1 MLKRSIAAML
11 LIVMVLGCSLAN
23 AETEETEQPYLVQ
36 ITEDDPSIGYVLVQ
50 LQNSAGLL
58 PLPQE
63 GEYTKTIRQKM
74 TDGSEMVNVLHI
86 TPTGFW
92 MEESNCE
99 GQDCIGEGEVTLENR
114 LERIQ
119 AQAIRLAESLLSK
132 TRLSDALRSA
142 VRLLSAASWNMAT
155 VCRTLVS
162 TCFLPQAMTLWHL
175 LLWLRAAATSC
186 SSPQEEEHL
195 SAPSYQP

>member
-1 MLKRSIAAML
+1 MMLKRSIAAML

-74 TDGSEMVNVLHI
+74 TDESEMVNVLHI

-114 LERIQ
+114 LERILGNMVICLPHQ
-119 AQAIRLAESLLSK
+119 MVVYLITREEAEK
-132 TRLSDALRSA
+132 
-142 VRLLSAASWNMAT
+142 MIK
-155 VCRTLVS
+155 
-162 TCFLPQAMTLWHL
+162 
-175 LLWLRAAATSC
+175 
-186 SSPQEEEHL
+186 
-195 SAPSYQP
+195 

>member
-1 MLKRSIAAML
+1 MQIEYYYDENLRDKFFGVGIMLKRSIAAML
-11 LIVMVLGCSLAN
+11 LVVMIFGCGSVC

-50 LQNSAGLL
+50 LQNTAGLL

-74 TDGSEMVNVLHI
+74 PDESEMVNVLHI

-114 LERIQ
+114 QERILGNMVICLPHQ
-119 AQAIRLAESLLSK
+119 MVLYLITREEAEAI
-132 TRLSDALRSA
+132 
-142 VRLLSAASWNMAT
+142 VR
-155 VCRTLVS
+155 
-162 TCFLPQAMTLWHL
+162 
-175 LLWLRAAATSC
+175 
-186 SSPQEEEHL
+186 
-195 SAPSYQP
+195 

>member
-1 MLKRSIAAML
+1 MMLKRSIAAIL
-11 LIVMVLGCSLAN
+11 LIVMILGCILAN

-74 TDGSEMVNVLHI
+74 TDGSEMMNVLHI

-114 LERIQ
+114 LERILGNMVICLPHQ
-119 AQAIRLAESLLSK
+119 MVVYLITREEAEK
-132 TRLSDALRSA
+132 
-142 VRLLSAASWNMAT
+142 MIK
-155 VCRTLVS
+155 
-162 TCFLPQAMTLWHL
+162 
-175 LLWLRAAATSC
+175 
-186 SSPQEEEHL
+186 
-195 SAPSYQP
+195 

>member
-1 MLKRSIAAML
+1 MMLKRSIAAIL
-11 LIVMVLGCSLAN
+11 LIVMILGCSSAN

-114 LERIQ
+114 LERILGNMVICLPHQ
-119 AQAIRLAESLLSK
+119 MVVYLITREEAEK
-132 TRLSDALRSA
+132 
-142 VRLLSAASWNMAT
+142 MIK
-155 VCRTLVS
+155 
-162 TCFLPQAMTLWHL
+162 
-175 LLWLRAAATSC
+175 
-186 SSPQEEEHL
+186 
-195 SAPSYQP
+195 

>member
-11 LIVMVLGCSLAN
+11 LIVMILGCSLAN

-74 TDGSEMVNVLHI
+74 TDESEMVNVLHI

-99 GQDCIGEGEVTLENR
+99 GQDCIGEGEVTL
-114 LERIQ
+114 
-119 AQAIRLAESLLSK
+119 
-132 TRLSDALRSA
+132 
-142 VRLLSAASWNMAT
+142 
-155 VCRTLVS
+155 
-162 TCFLPQAMTLWHL
+162 
-175 LLWLRAAATSC
+175 
-186 SSPQEEEHL
+186 
-195 SAPSYQP
+195 

>member
-11 LIVMVLGCSLAN
+11 LVVMALGCSLAN

-63 GEYTKTIRQKM
+63 SEYTKTIWQKM
-74 TDGSEMVNVLHI
+74 ADGSEMVNVLHI

-114 LERIQ
+114 MERVLGNMVICLPHQ
-119 AQAIRLAESLLSK
+119 MVVYLITREEAE
-132 TRLSDALRSA
+132 
-142 VRLLSAASWNMAT
+142 
-155 VCRTLVS
+155 
-162 TCFLPQAMTLWHL
+162 AMVK
-175 LLWLRAAATSC
+175 
-186 SSPQEEEHL
+186 
-195 SAPSYQP
+195 